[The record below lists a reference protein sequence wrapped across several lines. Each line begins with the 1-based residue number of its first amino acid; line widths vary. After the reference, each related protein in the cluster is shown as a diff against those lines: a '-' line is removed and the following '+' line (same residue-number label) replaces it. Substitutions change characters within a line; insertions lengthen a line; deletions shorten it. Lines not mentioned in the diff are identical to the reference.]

1 MDHSNSV
8 TTNQQGKI
16 MTVATIGELD
26 LESAARE
33 AAGNWLQF
41 DCFSW
46 DKANEI
52 EDSEQFAIVYTRHR
66 DSELV
71 EISNAEAIAEA
82 MEPFLDQEPCGVSEE
97 HHTHFAIG
105 WCEGYS
111 IRVFRDGQITDAFR
125 TYHELQRR
133 LTDYPLLDD
142 EDYCQ
147 KEYEATIENITEAA
161 WRVKRDYDLPD
172 DWEAVVY
179 RWLSNHECTEIENVD
194 GRGGWPSEEAIG
206 RAFNALGYEKIDN

>member
-16 MTVATIGELD
+16 MAVATIGELD
-26 LESAARE
+26 LESAAKE
-33 AAGNWLQF
+33 AVGNWIEF

-46 DKANEI
+46 DKANEL

-82 MEPFLDQEPCGVSEE
+82 MEPFLEQDVYDE
-97 HHTHFAIG
+97 HHNHYAVG
-105 WCEGYS
+105 WVDGYA
-111 IRVFRDGQITDAFR
+111 IRVYRDGLITEAFR
-125 TYHELQRR
+125 TYHQIQQR
-133 LTDYPLLDD
+133 LADYPLLDE
-142 EDYCQ
+142 EDYSS
-147 KEYEATIENITEAA
+147 KEYEATLENITEAA
-161 WRVKRDYDLPD
+161 WRVKRQYELPN
-172 DWEAVVY
+172 DWEAAAY
-179 RWLSNHECTEIENVD
+179 RWLWDHEQEEIENVD

-206 RAFNALGYEKIDN
+206 RAFDALGYEKIDD